1 MSNRITGFP
10 HPANELQDLVN
21 HAGID
26 LVTFEKWQRKDDVT
40 QKYLRRFTR
49 NEGVLYVGKAQEKAR
64 IMRTERRRS
73 RVTAEP
79 IHGSWNPLPWSTTT
93 ISTASMRTSGRSS

>member
-10 HPANELQDLVN
+10 HPANELEDFVN

-26 LVTFEKWQRKDDVT
+26 LVTFEKWQCKDDVT

-49 NEGVLYVGKAQEKAR
+49 NEGVL
-64 IMRTERRRS
+64 
-73 RVTAEP
+73 
-79 IHGSWNPLPWSTTT
+79 
-93 ISTASMRTSGRSS
+93 